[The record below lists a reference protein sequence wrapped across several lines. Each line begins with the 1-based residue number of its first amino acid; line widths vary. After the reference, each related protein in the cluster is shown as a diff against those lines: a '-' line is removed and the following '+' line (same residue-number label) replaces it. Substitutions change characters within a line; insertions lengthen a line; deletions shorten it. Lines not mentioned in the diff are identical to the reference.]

1 MLVIRKVE
9 ETTDNLHDNIKGFN
23 DALGFIEDYINR
35 LELNYDDSIYELKGA
50 IDKSEY
56 LPEVE
61 GFDLDKVT
69 QSILSTLMDGGKIK
83 SEYLP
88 EVEGFDLD
96 KVYPVGS
103 IYISLNY
110 DFNPNTAFG
119 GNWDKLP
126 DDYYLT
132 STTTSYVGQTV
143 GKNYHTLT
151 FDEMPSHNH
160 TQDSH
165 SHDMS
170 GQVWS
175 DGAGG
180 GAAYVQQ
187 SKRKT
192 VKRRTSTE
200 TPTINYAGGGQ
211 SFSIRPQSKIVVM
224 WKRNS

>member
-9 ETTDNLHDNIKGFN
+9 ETTDNLHDSIKGFN
-23 DALGFIEDYINR
+23 DSLSLIEDYINR
-35 LELNYDDSIYELKGA
+35 LELNHDDSIYELKGA
-50 IDKSEY
+50 ID
-56 LPEVE
+56 
-61 GFDLDKVT
+61 
-69 QSILSTLMDGGKIK
+69 K

-175 DGAGG
+175 DGAGS

-211 SFSIRPQSKIVVM
+211 SFSIRPQSKMVVM

>member
-35 LELNYDDSIYELKGA
+35 LELNYDDSIYELKCA
-50 IDKSEY
+50 ID
-56 LPEVE
+56 
-61 GFDLDKVT
+61 
-69 QSILSTLMDGGKIK
+69 K

-211 SFSIRPQSKIVVM
+211 SFSIRPQSKMVVM